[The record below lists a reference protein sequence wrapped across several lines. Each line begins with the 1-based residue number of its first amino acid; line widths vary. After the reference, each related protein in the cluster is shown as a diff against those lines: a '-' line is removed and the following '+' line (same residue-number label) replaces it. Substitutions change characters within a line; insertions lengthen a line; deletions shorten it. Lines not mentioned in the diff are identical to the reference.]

1 MREILI
7 SQFQSIGGPILAVLI
22 LVSVIATATVI
33 VKLLTLSRLGVGR
46 RKVADEALKRWAAG
60 DLDGAQRLVGGDRGA
75 LSRVIAIAMEALWRW
90 PEDKGRAREIA
101 TANALTSLDMMN
113 RHMRVLETSVQAAP
127 MLGLLG
133 TVLGMIAAF
142 NEMARGGGAVDPT
155 QLAGGIWVALSTT
168 ALGLIIAVP
177 LYFVLS
183 WFEGRIER
191 EGAAMETAIL
201 SVVYGPGAEFAR
213 DARTTAAGHGYDAEG
228 LEPAHLLG

>member
-1 MREILI
+1 MREILL
-7 SQFQSIGGPILAVLI
+7 SQFQSIGGPILALLI

-46 RKVADEALKRWAAG
+46 RRVADEALKRWAAG
-60 DLDGAQRLVGGDRGA
+60 DLAGAHRLVSSDRSA
-75 LSRVIAIAMEALWRW
+75 RSRVIAAAMEALWRW
-90 PEDKGRAREIA
+90 PQEKDRAREVA
-101 TANALTSLDMMN
+101 TASALTWLDVMN
-113 RHMRVLETSVQAAP
+113 RHMRILETSVQAAP

-142 NEMARGGGAVDPT
+142 NEMSRGGGAVDPT

-191 EGAAMETAIL
+191 EGAAMETAVL
-201 SVVYGPGAEFAR
+201 SVIYGPGAEFAQATGFAPGSHTYSG
-213 DARTTAAGHGYDAEG
+213 DG